1 MEEKRARQKKRKSV
15 FLKKPK
21 GNERVDFMLFLLVI
35 ILLAFGFIMLFS
47 ASQNTSRK
55 DIYSTMW
62 RQLIFVIAG
71 LVCMFVTSRIDYH
84 VYRKFAAPGFW
95 GFMLVMY
102 AVPFIGIASHG
113 ASRQLSLGP
122 ISFQP
127 SEVCKFTLIIYFAAL
142 LSSKKHSDLSNMR
155 NLARY
160 GICFGAVAVAC
171 ILQSHLSAMI
181 VIVGVGFIMLFAG
194 GLPWK
199 WIGALGGVGAAGI
212 GALAIFE
219 PYRLK
224 RITTFFDPFADRLG
238 DGWQIIQSLYAVG
251 SGGLAGLGF
260 GKSRQKYGYLPEA
273 QNDYVYAIVC
283 EELGFIGGVA
293 VILLFGLLV
302 IRGMQIGYSSKDS
315 FGRYIAFGISVLIAL
330 QATVNIGVVLSV
342 LPSTGMQLPFFS
354 SGGTSLII
362 MMSGLGIL
370 MNISRYS
377 TQNKI

>member
-1 MEEKRARQKKRKSV
+1 MEEKSKKQKKKPPV

-21 GNERVDFMLFLLVI
+21 SNERIDFLLLLVTVI
-35 ILLAFGFIMLFS
+35 LVAFGFLMLFS
-47 ASQNTSRK
+47 ASQNTSK
-55 DIYSTMW
+55 SDIYLPMLKQGS
-62 RQLIFVIAG
+62 FVILGFAA
-71 LVCMFVTSRIDYH
+71 MMVTSRLDYH
-84 VYRKFAAPGFW
+84 VYQKLAFPFFMGV
-95 GFMLVMY
+95 MLVMY
-102 AVPFIGIASHG
+102 IVPFVGIVSHG
-113 ASRQLSLGP
+113 AKRQLSLGF

-127 SEVCKFTLIIYFAAL
+127 SEICKFALILFFAAL
-142 LSSKKHSDLSNMR
+142 LSRGRADLSNPK
-155 NLARY
+155 NLIIY
-160 GICFGAVAVAC
+160 GLCFASVALAC

-199 WIGALGGVGAAGI
+199 WIGILGGIMGAGVGAL
-212 GALAIFE
+212 ALLE

-224 RITTFFDPFADRLG
+224 RVMSFLHPFDDRLG

-283 EELGFIGGVA
+283 EELGFIGGAA

-302 IRGMQIGYSSKDS
+302 IRGMQISYSAKDC
-315 FGRYIAFGISVLIAL
+315 FGTYVAFGISVLIAL

-370 MNISRYS
+370 MNISRS
-377 TQNKI
+377 ATQKRI